1 MSYYDPDDFN
11 REQQLAFLNTCLK
24 VMLWVT
30 LIVALFQGLT
40 AHTDASTTYRITS
53 GMISATPEELEK
65 CQFGLANDTA
75 LLFRP
80 GSIPCALMKTLH
92 GRKVD
97 LWFTIVE

>member
-1 MSYYDPDDFN
+1 MSYYDPYEDADLRVLGPVFIKVAGIILLVMALV
-11 REQQLAFLNTCLK
+11 QWLATS
-24 VMLWVT
+24 V
-30 LIVALFQGLT
+30 
-40 AHTDASTTYRITS
+40 DASTSYRITS

>member
-1 MSYYDPDDFN
+1 MSYPDPHEPHDLRILGPLFVKMLGIALLIMA
-11 REQQLAFLNTCLK
+11 LAQWLATS
-24 VMLWVT
+24 
-30 LIVALFQGLT
+30 A
-40 AHTDASTTYRITS
+40 DASTTYRITS